1 MPGRRQELPVG
12 NIVYSLVGCAKVQI
26 FKGLPVVILCT
37 ALLAVPNSEYFKG
50 LPVGNIVYGLVGCAK
65 VQIFKVLSVS
75 KQQSHLNNKTHKNQ
89 DLTRKWSALQQKLPV
104 AHMTGPSETSM
115 WNG

>member
-37 ALLAVPNSEYFKG
+37 ALLAVPKSEYFKG
-50 LPVGNIVYGLVGCAK
+50 LPVGNIVYSLVGCAT
-65 VQIFKVLSVS
+65 VQIFKG
-75 KQQSHLNNKTHKNQ
+75 
-89 DLTRKWSALQQKLPV
+89 LPV
-104 AHMTGPSETSM
+104 VILCMALLAVPKSKYLKDYL
-115 WNG
+115 W